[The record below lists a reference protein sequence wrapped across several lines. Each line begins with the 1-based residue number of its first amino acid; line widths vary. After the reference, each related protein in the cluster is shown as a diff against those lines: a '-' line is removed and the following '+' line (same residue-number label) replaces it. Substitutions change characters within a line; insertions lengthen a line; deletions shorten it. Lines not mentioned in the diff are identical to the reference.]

1 MDTTSFSAY
10 RRASQQLSAD
20 NQATMDWADDTDFRL
35 YVTRRELEDAIELI
49 RSDTAAIRDAERT
62 RWQQN

>member
-20 NQATMDWADDTDFRL
+20 NQATLDWADDMEFRL
-35 YVTRRELEDAIELI
+35 SVVRRALQDAVELS
-49 RSDTAAIRDAERT
+49 RSDEAETPDADRT
-62 RWQQN
+62 CWRQN